1 MRDGSRALRTRRG
14 AGSSGARIVQGA
26 REACPSQMGG
36 ETLKPSATGA
46 VSAAASPRGDS
57 THSSRP
63 WTWVGG
69 DVASTAVNSVR
80 MRRRVRHRPA
90 PAQRRAALE
99 IPPLPEGWYI
109 RRMQISGAKAQTR
122 WGRTELEPTLL
133 QDRSGYCF
141 PMTRRTRAAPETFP
155 FQWAED

>member
-99 IPPLPEGWYI
+99 IPPLPEGCTFAECKS
-109 RRMQISGAKAQTR
+109 RVLRHRHVGA
-122 WGRTELEPTLL
+122 ELNLSPHCS
-133 QDRSGYCF
+133 RIV
-141 PMTRRTRAAPETFP
+141 RAIASR
-155 FQWAED
+155 